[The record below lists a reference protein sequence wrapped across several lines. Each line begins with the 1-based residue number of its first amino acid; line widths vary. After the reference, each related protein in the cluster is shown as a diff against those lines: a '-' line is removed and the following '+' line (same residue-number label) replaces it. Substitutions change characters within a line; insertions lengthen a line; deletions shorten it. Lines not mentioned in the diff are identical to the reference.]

1 MHDGRS
7 TIAPLLRSRRCRS
20 TAAVPLQR
28 KLRRVCAMTLL
39 ALLWSPASA
48 ALPQQFLL
56 GSNTA
61 VHSRVVHAVAAIL
74 SAHLQPHR
82 GWGPL
87 VAAQHLPAARRELRQ
102 LRLRPPGRV
111 LLQGT
116 QGTGG
121 FQAARYFTY
130 VFFGAFLRH
139 LQCSLLYCLLF
150 ATPMSLN
157 HTQFC

>member
-1 MHDGRS
+1 
-7 TIAPLLRSRRCRS
+7 
-20 TAAVPLQR
+20 
-28 KLRRVCAMTLL
+28 MTLL
-39 ALLWSPASA
+39 ALLCSPASA
-48 ALPQQFLL
+48 ALPQQLAL

-61 VHSRVVHAVAAIL
+61 VDSRLMHAVAAML
-74 SAHLQPHR
+74 SAHVQPYR

-87 VAAQHLPAARRELRQ
+87 LAAQHLRAARRELRQ
-102 LRLRPPGRV
+102 PRVRPPGRV